1 MPIGVG
7 LAFANMYLAGRKW
20 PTNVAVAMYGDGAAN
35 QGQIWEAA
43 NMAKLWNVPVIL
55 LAENNQYGMG
65 TSVSRHSCNPEYYKQ
80 GGVAIPGVQ
89 ADGMDVLAVTEAV
102 KFARAHASSGKG
114 PIFLE
119 IKTYRYHG
127 HSMSDP
133 GITYRDR
140 DEVANVRASRDCIE
154 QVKSRIMEAGW
165 ATADDLKEVE
175 REVRAAVQAE
185 VDAAKKGSLPPPEEL
200 YQDIYYREKPDFI
213 RGVEFATSIYPNG
226 KPAA

>member
-1 MPIGVG
+1 
-7 LAFANMYLAGRKW
+7 
-20 PTNVAVAMYGDGAAN
+20 
-35 QGQIWEAA
+35 
-43 NMAKLWNVPVIL
+43 
-55 LAENNQYGMG
+55 
-65 TSVSRHSCNPEYYKQ
+65 
-80 GGVAIPGVQ
+80 
-89 ADGMDVLAVTEAV
+89 MDVLAVTEAV

-140 DEVANVRASRDCIE
+140 DEVANMRASRDCIE